1 MLTENSSVSDRKI
14 NGSIDTV
21 KNLDMRLKTL
31 FCTIYVKIDD
41 PEAGN
46 SLKDVFVTNWSNM
59 WQLPPE
65 QRGTL

>member
-1 MLTENSSVSDRKI
+1 MLTENSGVSDRKI

-41 PEAGN
+41 PEVGN
-46 SLKDVFVTNWSNM
+46 SLKDVFVTN
-59 WQLPPE
+59 
-65 QRGTL
+65 

>member
-46 SLKDVFVTNWSNM
+46 SLKDVFVTN
-59 WQLPPE
+59 
-65 QRGTL
+65 